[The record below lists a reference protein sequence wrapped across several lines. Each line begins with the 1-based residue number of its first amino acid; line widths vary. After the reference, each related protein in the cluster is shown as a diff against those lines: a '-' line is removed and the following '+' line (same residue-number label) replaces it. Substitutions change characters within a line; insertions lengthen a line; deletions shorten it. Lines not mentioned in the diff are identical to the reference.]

1 VAPWFFGRLIDTGS
15 RGALMEGYIVAAA
28 LMIGA
33 AIMEILFGV
42 AAEGASLEKIAEP
55 LSSVN

>member
-1 VAPWFFGRLIDTGS
+1 
-15 RGALMEGYIVAAA
+15 MEGYMVAAA

-33 AIMEILFGV
+33 AIVEIVLGV

-55 LSSVN
+55 LSSAS